1 MTMQPYANITG
12 RDFTQDRKT
21 SAQSVSSPPTAHG
34 RYDRY
39 TVKPETK
46 VPEPRIP
53 KKPEEAPR
61 AIKPSRFTPVRL
73 LVGFLCLTVLMILWV
88 WETTNVREGL
98 REVERL
104 KDAKLQVEKTNEAI
118 RTDITRLSGFQRIEK
133 IATEHLRMVRA
144 KDKPGVIFINVE
156 EARMIREA
164 R

>member
-12 RDFTQDRKT
+12 KDFTEDRKT
-21 SAQSVSSPPTAHG
+21 SGQSVSVPPTAHG

-39 TVKPETK
+39 TVRPETK
-46 VPEPRIP
+46 IHEPRVP
-53 KKPEEAPR
+53 KKPEEPPR
-61 AIKPSRFTPVRL
+61 AVTPSRITPVRL

-98 REVERL
+98 GDVERL
-104 KDAKLQVEKTNEAI
+104 KDAKRQVEKTNEAI

-156 EARMIREA
+156 EAKTIREA
-164 R
+164 E